1 MVLKH
6 NAQLLGEND
15 NITKGYNQKKTE
27 CEVWKQKYESQM
39 NSVIQMKATYELDM
53 KKLNGEISRL
63 KELLDHNSIEKV
75 RDFEELS
82 SKV

>member
-1 MVLKH
+1 
-6 NAQLLGEND
+6 
-15 NITKGYNQKKTE
+15 
-27 CEVWKQKYESQM
+27 
-39 NSVIQMKATYELDM
+39 MKATYELDM